1 MKTKLIRPAFRP
13 AALAAAVLIAGVLAG
28 CSDVEYR
35 CPLDPSKKP
44 ASPTACAGMTEAL
57 AGAQRGTGGKLSV
70 LVDDKGRVVPQEM
83 LQNRP
88 AQPLAYQGAG
98 SNEPYDAASGEPVFR
113 GPKVFKTWSSA
124 FVDANGNLHDGHTAW
139 FATPGRWSYG
149 SVDQPGDGSDG
160 LLKPASPLD
169 NPPGKVVQTAGP
181 GVQQPAHQG
190 QGPTFNTTTP
200 KQRDQAALKNL
211 SFAANSAA
219 RTAQSNQMQG
229 LRQSSQTPSAAGVTA
244 PAISLGQ

>member
-1 MKTKLIRPAFRP
+1 MKTVNLFRPAFRP

-28 CSDVEYR
+28 CGDIEYR

-44 ASPTACAGMTEAL
+44 DSPTACAGMADAL
-57 AGAQRGTGGKLSV
+57 KGAQRGTGGKLSV

-83 LQNRP
+83 LENRP
-88 AQPLAYQGAG
+88 AQPLAIQGAG
-98 SNEPYDAASGEPVFR
+98 SNEPYDASSGEPVFR
-113 GPKVFKTWSSA
+113 EPKVFKTWSSA
-124 FVDANGNLHDGHTAW
+124 FVDANGNLHDGHSAW

-149 SVDQPGDGSDG
+149 TVDQPGDGSDG

-181 GVQQPAHQG
+181 GIQSAG
-190 QGPTFNTTTP
+190 RQGPTFMTTTP

-211 SFAANSAA
+211 SSAANGAA
-219 RTAQSNQMQG
+219 RTAQTNQMQG
-229 LRQSSQTPSAAGVTA
+229 LRQTTQSPSAAGVTE